1 MLDSKYVEDNL
12 EKVIAGMKN
21 RGAAF
26 DAERFGE
33 LASER
38 RRIIKEVEDLEFRR
52 NTGSKQFGE
61 LKRKGE
67 NEEAEKLQVE
77 LKDLSDK
84 IKSLDGE
91 RTRIEAEFREFL
103 LGVPNLP
110 HDSVPVGKDASS
122 NVEVRKWGEPRSFGF
137 TPKDHIEIGKVLDI
151 IDLDRAAKITGARFA
166 LYKGAGARLER
177 ALINFMLDLHTAEHG
192 YREVLPPFMANSAS
206 FIGTGNL
213 PKFEEDLFKVS
224 NTDYYLVPT
233 AEVPVTNIH
242 RDEILD
248 GGELPVKYAAYT
260 PCFRS
265 EAGSYGKDV
274 RGIIRQHQFNK
285 VELVKFADPE
295 SSFDELESL
304 TADAARVLEL
314 LGLPHRIMLL
324 CTGDMGFSSTK
335 TYDIEVWVPSE
346 NTYREISSC
355 SNFADFQAR
364 RAAIRYRPPGG
375 GKPRLVH
382 TLNGSGLAVG
392 RTLLA
397 ILENFQEED
406 GSVVIPERLRP
417 YMGGLERITA

>member
-1 MLDSKYVEDNL
+1 MLDSRYVEDNL
-12 EKVIAGMKN
+12 EKVISGMKN

-33 LASER
+33 LASKR
-38 RRIIKEVEDLEFRR
+38 RSIIKEVEDLEFRR
-52 NTGSKQFGE
+52 NTGSKRFGE

-67 NEEAEKLQVE
+67 NEEAEKLQTE
-77 LKDLSDK
+77 LRALSDK

-110 HDSVPVGKDASS
+110 HDTVPVGKDASG
-122 NVEVRKWGEPRSFGF
+122 NVEVRKWGEPRAFGF
-137 TPKDHIEIGKVLDI
+137 TPRDHVEIGRILDI

-166 LYKGAGARLER
+166 LYKGTGARLER
-177 ALINFMLDLHTAEHG
+177 ALINFMLDLHTGEHG

-206 FIGTGNL
+206 FVGTGNL

-314 LGLPHRIMLL
+314 LGLPFRIMLL

-364 RAAIRYRPPGG
+364 RASIRYRPSGG

-406 GSVVIPERLRP
+406 GSVIIPEKLRP
-417 YMGGLERITA
+417 YMGGQERITA